1 MSRTS
6 TPHSLNEPLL
16 GDDHL
21 AAPPALSVTG
31 APPLPQS
38 PSVQDYDNL
47 SEQRAR
53 CQRLQAR
60 YRALL
65 EGLNDRFLKQHAAAA
80 DAANSDSQFFV
91 KLREIDNIE
100 YYAHLLNDQK
110 LRGNPKALLK
120 KLVKQITLDLS
131 NVQKELKRLEE
142 PFRAAE
148 LVFQT
153 ARAEALI
160 TADETDLE
168 ALKEFMRSRA
178 GQRALSANPDLLQT
192 IQALPTVAEVMTR
205 DRASKHY
212 EMLEQQR
219 RDYPQR
225 LFEEQGVT
233 LVDQWNQAKIFSML
247 TAAVTVLGGYIAAF
261 AIKRDDP
268 EDTNTTI
275 LASVLAVLSIAGF
288 CWGAKNQ
295 FSSASHN
302 AEAILNWP
310 DLVLGTQ
317 SGYLSTKILPNSDN
331 TKPVRKYSQPRK
343 YSQRLSSSD
352 VSVSASSFVRMQ
364 NNARMFGLLALAVA
378 GLSAYIAITV
388 KRDDPEDINATVLAG
403 LLGLI
408 SFVGFSW
415 GAKHQNKEAVEN
427 AAMVMDRPGG
437 LAESLPAAVDDVE
450 AGMSRAVSQRA
461 YITQENFNWIDL
473 AATKS
478 RKVTTGV
485 KSGLLGGVV
494 MMSIC
499 AGSDWLTKGETR
511 VGPVAQG
518 IMVGAFLFT
527 AILVPWSLQRWQ
539 RLPDPFGASVCQSP
553 TPDADTAVTGER
565 KEAHAELMYRGQ
577 PVSAAEQ
584 RGIEL
589 GLFVRIPGGDEA
601 KAGLAM
607 TAQGEAEVADL
618 KVRIAA
624 AKAAEQAAEEHGAAG
639 VPAAA
644 SPSSRM

>member
-1 MSRTS
+1 MSRMP
-6 TPHSLNEPLL
+6 TPDPLSQPLL
-16 GDDHL
+16 GDYHL
-21 AAPPALSVTG
+21 ATPPALSVTG

-65 EGLNDRFLKQHAAAA
+65 EGLNDRFLKRHAAAA
-80 DAANSDSQFFV
+80 DAANSGSQFFL

-100 YYAHLLNDQK
+100 DYAHLLNDQK

-153 ARAEALI
+153 ARAEELI

-178 GQRALSANPDLLQT
+178 GQRALAADPGLLER
-192 IQALPTVAEVMTR
+192 IQALPAVADVMAR
-205 DRASKHY
+205 DRVSKHY
-212 EMLEQQR
+212 EMREQQR

-247 TAAVTVLGGYIAAF
+247 AASVAVLGSYIAAF

-275 LASVLAVLSIAGF
+275 LASVLAVVSLAGF
-288 CWGAKNQ
+288 MWGAKNQ
-295 FSSASHN
+295 FSSASRN

-310 DLVLGTQ
+310 DLVLGRQ
-317 SGYLSTKILPNSDN
+317 SGYINTKILPDSNN
-331 TKPVRKYSQPRK
+331 AKPVRQHSQP
-343 YSQRLSSSD
+343 LSSSD
-352 VSVSASSFVRMQ
+352 VSMSASSFVRMQ
-364 NNARMFGLLALAVA
+364 NNARMFGLLALAMA

-437 LAESLPAAVDDVE
+437 LAESLPAAGDDVE

-461 YITQENFNWIDL
+461 YITQDNFSWIER
-473 AATKS
+473 AATRS
-478 RKVTTGV
+478 RKVTTGL
-485 KSGLLGGVV
+485 KSGVLGGVV

-618 KVRIAA
+618 KARIAA